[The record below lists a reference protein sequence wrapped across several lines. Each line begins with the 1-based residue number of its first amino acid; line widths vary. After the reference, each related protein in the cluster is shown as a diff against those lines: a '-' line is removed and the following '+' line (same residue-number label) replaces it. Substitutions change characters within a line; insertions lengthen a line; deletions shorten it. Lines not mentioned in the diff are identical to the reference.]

1 MTQHPG
7 PSFATRLL
15 RLGGFAVATS
25 AAGLTFA
32 MFTLSE
38 RAARSIV
45 FPPHAVDD
53 RTPASIGLTYQEVAF
68 PSGDGTALR
77 GWLIPGGPA
86 AVVVAHGHG
95 GSKGQVLDYARFL
108 RERGGYT
115 VLLFDFR
122 ASGQSDG
129 EKVTLGFYERQD
141 VLGALDFLSRQ
152 SGLDSHR
159 IGGLGLSMGAAALL
173 LLGPDAQRL
182 RGIVADS
189 SFTDGQSLVSHFD
202 RWFHL
207 PSWPFSVTVP
217 WAIERFA
224 GLAPR
229 DVAPVKTA
237 ASIAPTPLFI
247 IHGSDD
253 QGIPATDAVAIHA
266 AAGEPKQLWIV
277 PGAEHGAAL
286 AVAGEEYK
294 QRVLAFFRSTL

>member
-1 MTQHPG
+1 VTQPQG
-7 PSFATRLL
+7 PTLAARLL
-15 RLGGFAVATS
+15 RLGGFALATS

-45 FPPHAVDD
+45 FPPHVVDD
-53 RTPASIGLTYQEVAF
+53 RTPATVGLSYQDVAF
-68 PSGDGTALR
+68 PSTDGIALK
-77 GWLIPGGPA
+77 GWLIPGSPA
-86 AVVVAHGHG
+86 TVVVAHGHG
-95 GSKGQVLDYARFL
+95 GSKSQVLDYARFL
-108 RERGGYT
+108 REQGGYT
-115 VLLFDFR
+115 VLLLDFR

-129 EKVTLGFYERQD
+129 EKSTLGFYERQD
-141 VLGALDFLSRQ
+141 LLGALDFLGRQ
-152 SGLDSHR
+152 PGVDAHH

-189 SFTDGQSLVSHFD
+189 SFIDGHSLVSHFD
-202 RWFHL
+202 RWFRL

-229 DVAPVKTA
+229 DVAPVKA
-237 ASIAPTPLFI
+237 APFIAPTPLFI
-247 IHGSDD
+247 IHGGAD
-253 QGIPATDAVAIHA
+253 QGIPATDAIAIHA